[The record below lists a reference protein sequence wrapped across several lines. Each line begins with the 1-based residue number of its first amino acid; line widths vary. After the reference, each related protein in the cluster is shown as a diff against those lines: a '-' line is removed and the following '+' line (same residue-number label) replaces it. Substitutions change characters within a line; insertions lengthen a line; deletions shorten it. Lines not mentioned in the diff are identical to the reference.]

1 MAEQS
6 SAIFWVL
13 CPEQSLHCYTNSQ
26 KCDNTSLNYKPS
38 PVRVL
43 KVQNGVAILCFDIT
57 FFLKRGGAKRR
68 LSYFGTDIFR

>member
-43 KVQNGVAILCFDIT
+43 KVQ
-57 FFLKRGGAKRR
+57 
-68 LSYFGTDIFR
+68 S